1 MLTKAEATGL
11 PKKPTKKVVTAEEQ
25 AELDAKKKA
34 RADRFG
40 ITTAEMKAEEEA
52 AKKKARDERFGL
64 TKGAVEED
72 EKAKKRK
79 ERFQAPV
86 DPEMAEKMAKRAKRF
101 GGEAGEAEPAI
112 EEAAADVA
120 PVEE

>member
-1 MLTKAEATGL
+1 MLTKAESTAV
-11 PKKPTKKVVTAEEQ
+11 PKKTTVKAISAEEE
-25 AELDAKKKA
+25 AELDAKKKS

-40 ITTAEMKAEEEA
+40 IVTDSMKAEEELV
-52 AKKKARDERFGL
+52 KKKARDERFGL
-64 TKGAVEED
+64 SKGAAEED

-101 GGEAGEAEPAI
+101 SG
-112 EEAAADVA
+112 EAAAAEEEVA
-120 PVEE
+120 VAEAAPASE